1 MHIVLDYEGD
11 YFIIIFV
18 TNVIILNHDEYM
30 FLVNSC
36 IRKDSIEM

>member
-18 TNVIILNHDEYM
+18 TNVIILNHDKYM

-36 IRKDSIEM
+36 IRKNSIEM